1 MSRRLPLAGLVL
13 LASAAAGA
21 TRHAVI
27 IANNVGYAEEP
38 ELRFAE
44 SDAELIS
51 STLLELGATA
61 PATTHRIARG
71 SIAQLRASLAELLGR
86 LGEDDE
92 LLLFVSGHAGAAGL
106 HYGSGLWTWEELR
119 AVLESTRARRAI
131 VFVDACHSGALV
143 TPKGLT
149 LGPPLSVS
157 LEATL
162 SGRWVMTSSGANEL
176 SYESRRLAGSPF
188 VHALVTGLRGAADAD
203 ANSQV
208 TVDELYAFVYGRTV
222 AQSLEEGVVQRPARS
237 TKLKG
242 TGDWVLVRLGSDLVR
257 LTATGAAGE
266 TGAAGAA
273 LGECYVLDA
282 DERKVLAQVA
292 AGREV
297 LLAKGRYRVKCLVEN
312 RVRVATCEV
321 SGSGGEVRL
330 DGLSFVEAPR
340 GAVVARGPAAAIHH
354 RLTARV
360 GSSVLEA
367 GGPSVDLGVSYGFI
381 REGLVLELTVASSM
395 RGLAAGVLSVASPL
409 PWWRVG
415 PTELELGLHAGGS
428 FGLVPGLRSAVSFG
442 QHSQLWLPL
451 GGGWRAL
458 VRLDV
463 GTRFVLAVGGAPGA
477 TLEVSLGIAHQTQ

>member
-1 MSRRLPLAGLVL
+1 MTGRLPLVGLVL
-13 LASAAAGA
+13 LASAAVGG

-51 STLLELGATA
+51 RTLLELGATA
-61 PATTHRIARG
+61 PATTHRVVGG
-71 SIAQLRASLAELLGR
+71 SVAQLRASLSELLGR

-92 LLLFVSGHAGAAGL
+92 LLLFVSGHAGASGL
-106 HYGSGLWTWEELR
+106 HYGSGLWTWDEVR
-119 AVLESTRARRAI
+119 AVLEGARARRSIA
-131 VFVDACHSGALV
+131 FVDACHSGALV

-176 SYESRRLAGSPF
+176 SYESKRLAGSPF

-203 ANSQV
+203 ADHQV

-237 TKLKG
+237 TRLKG

-257 LTATGAAGE
+257 LTATDP
-266 TGAAGAA
+266 A

-282 DERKVLAQVA
+282 DERKVIAQVG
-292 AGREV
+292 AGHEV
-297 LLAKGRYRVKCLVEN
+297 LLARGRYRVKCLAGD
-312 RVRVATCEV
+312 RVRVATCEL
-321 SGSGGEVRL
+321 SGSGGDVRV

-340 GAVVARGPAAAIHH
+340 GSVVARGPAAAIHH
-354 RLTARV
+354 RFGARV
-360 GSSVLEA
+360 GSNVLEA
-367 GGPSVDLGVSYGFI
+367 TGPSVDLGLSYGFL
-381 REGLVLELTVASSM
+381 REGLVLELSLASSL
-395 RGLAAGVLSVASPL
+395 RGLASAAVSVASPL

-415 PTELELGLHAGGS
+415 ATELELGLHAGGS
-428 FGLVPGLRSAVSFG
+428 FGLAPGLHPALSFG
-442 QHSQLWLPL
+442 QHTQLWLPL
-451 GGGWRAL
+451 GAGWRAF

-463 GTRFVLAVGGAPGA
+463 GTRFVLGAGGAPGA
-477 TLEVSLGIAHQTQ
+477 TLEVSLGIAHQTTQ